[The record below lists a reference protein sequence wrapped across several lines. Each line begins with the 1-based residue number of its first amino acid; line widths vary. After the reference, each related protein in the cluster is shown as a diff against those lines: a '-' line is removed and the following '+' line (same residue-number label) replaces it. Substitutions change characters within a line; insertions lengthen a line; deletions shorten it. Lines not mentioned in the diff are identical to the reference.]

1 MKKYYQVELTSAD
14 LLLEANHCH
23 ISLCSTLGF
32 THSSASQSSH
42 FWWCLQ
48 TSGTMGRCCRGLGPA
63 LRAVCCNALYH
74 RASFFGSLLRNRLL
88 RPGTDTTRDVERAKS
103 SWKGTYRN
111 PQTPR
116 VRIYTQRHIYM
127 HTYTYICIFGPPLS
141 DGEGVFATDSPQ
153 LSTAAFVENQGGR
166 EVLCYIQQLT
176 GCSVSDPEQWEP
188 HFSFPHCW
196 ILFGFPLWL

>member
-116 VRIYTQRHIYM
+116 VRIYTQIHIYI
-127 HTYTYICIFGPPLS
+127 YTRIHIYAYLGPHSVMEKVSL
-141 DGEGVFATDSPQ
+141 PQ
-153 LSTAAFVENQGGR
+153 IPRS
-166 EVLCYIQQLT
+166 
-176 GCSVSDPEQWEP
+176 
-188 HFSFPHCW
+188 
-196 ILFGFPLWL
+196 

>member
-1 MKKYYQVELTSAD
+1 
-14 LLLEANHCH
+14 
-23 ISLCSTLGF
+23 
-32 THSSASQSSH
+32 
-42 FWWCLQ
+42 
-48 TSGTMGRCCRGLGPA
+48 
-63 LRAVCCNALYH
+63 
-74 RASFFGSLLRNRLL
+74 
-88 RPGTDTTRDVERAKS
+88 
-103 SWKGTYRN
+103 
-111 PQTPR
+111 
-116 VRIYTQRHIYM
+116 M

-188 HFSFPHCW
+188 YFSFPHCW